1 MPLLPEKGILIMLLT
16 DPAFI
21 RKLESL
27 YLLARKV
34 LGGTLQA
41 DRRSTK
47 KGVGITFAD
56 YSEYS
61 IGDDHRAIDWR
72 VYARLESLM
81 IKLFELEE
89 DVTIY
94 FLLDASHSMDAK
106 FLYARQLVAALAY
119 IALHSMDKI
128 VIYGMT
134 DQLTPITAPTL
145 GRGKTL
151 EVLRALEEA
160 KTFDGASDFNKA
172 VKTLRQWHPRRGM
185 VIPVS
190 DFFFPN
196 GYHEALKFLQWSK
209 HEVFCIQ
216 AQDPAERQCL
226 LKGDIELECVETAQR
241 RKITIT
247 SGIASAYENAVQD
260 WNNQLEK
267 FCARQG
273 IGLVSTTSEIPFD
286 EVIQKILRRGGLVA

>member
-1 MPLLPEKGILIMLLT
+1 MLLT

-21 RKLESL
+21 RRLESL

-41 DRRSTK
+41 DRKSTK

-72 VYARLESLM
+72 VYARLETLM

-94 FLLDASHSMDAK
+94 FMLDASISMESK
-106 FLYARQLVAALAY
+106 FFFARQLIAALAY
-119 IALHSMDKI
+119 IALHSMDKV

-134 DQLTPITAPTL
+134 DKLARVTQPTL

-151 EVLRALEEA
+151 EVLQALEDTI
-160 KTFDGASDFNKA
+160 TFEGTSDFNLSA
-172 VKTLRQWHPRRGM
+172 KTLQQWHPKRGV
-185 VIPVS
+185 VIVVS

-196 GYHEALKFLQWSK
+196 GYEQGLNFLQWNK
-209 HEVFCIQ
+209 HEIFCIQ
-216 AQDPAERQCL
+216 VQDKQDTECR
-226 LKGDIELECVETAQR
+226 LKGDVELECVETKQR

-247 SGIASAYENAVQD
+247 SREASIYELAVRD
-260 WNNQLEK
+260 WNEK
-267 FCARQG
+267 LNRFCARNG
-273 IGLVSTTSEIPFD
+273 IGLISTTTEVPFD
-286 EVIQKILRRGGLVA
+286 KVIQTILRRGGLVA

>member
-1 MPLLPEKGILIMLLT
+1 MLLT

-21 RKLESL
+21 KKLESL

-41 DRRSTK
+41 DRKSTK
-47 KGVGITFAD
+47 KGAGITFAD

-94 FLLDASHSMDAK
+94 FLLDSSRSMEPK

-128 VIYGMT
+128 VIYGMSDHLSPVT
-134 DQLTPITAPTL
+134 KPTL

-160 KTFDGASDFNKA
+160 KTFEGTSDFNQA
-172 VKTLRQWHPRRGM
+172 VKTLQQWHPRRGM

-190 DFFFPN
+190 DFFFPD
-196 GYHEALKFLQWSK
+196 GFQDALKFLQWNK

-216 AQDPAERQCL
+216 TQDPGERQCL
-226 LKGDIELECVETAQR
+226 LKGDVELECVETAQR

-247 SGIASAYENAVQD
+247 GSIASAYEQAVHS
-260 WNNQLEK
+260 WNSDLET
-267 FCARQG
+267 FCSRHG
-273 IGLVSTTSEIPFD
+273 IGLVSTTSDIQFD
-286 EVIQKILRRGGLVA
+286 EVIQRILRRGGLVA

>member
-1 MPLLPEKGILIMLLT
+1 LT

-41 DRRSTK
+41 DRKSTK
-47 KGVGITFAD
+47 KGAGITFAD

-94 FLLDASHSMDAK
+94 FLLDSSRSMEPK
-106 FLYARQLVAALAY
+106 FFYARQLVAALAY

-128 VIYGMT
+128 VIYGMS
-134 DQLTPITAPTL
+134 DHLSPITAPTL

-151 EVLRALEEA
+151 EVLRALEDA
-160 KTFDGASDFNKA
+160 KTFEGTSDFNKA
-172 VKTLRQWHPRRGM
+172 VKTLQQWHPRRGM

-190 DFFFPN
+190 DFFFPD
-196 GYHEALKFLQWSK
+196 GFQDALKFLQWNK

-216 AQDPAERQCL
+216 TQDPGERQCL
-226 LKGDIELECVETAQR
+226 FKGDVELECVETTQR

-247 SGIASAYENAVQD
+247 GSIASAYEQAVHN
-260 WNNQLEK
+260 WNSDLET
-267 FCARQG
+267 FCSRHG
-273 IGLVSTTSEIPFD
+273 IGLVSTTSDIQFD
-286 EVIQKILRRGGLVA
+286 EVIQRILRRGGLVA

>member
-1 MPLLPEKGILIMLLT
+1 MLLT

-21 RKLESL
+21 RRLETL

-41 DRRSTK
+41 DRKSTK

-61 IGDDHRAIDWR
+61 LGDDYRAIDWR
-72 VYARLESLM
+72 VYARLNSLM

-94 FLLDASHSMDAK
+94 FLLDISKSMESK

-119 IALHSMDKI
+119 IALHSMDKV
-128 VIYGMT
+128 VIYGMA
-134 DQLTPITAPTL
+134 DQLVPIVRPTL

-151 EVLRALEEA
+151 EVLKALEAAE
-160 KTFDGASDFNKA
+160 TVTGTSDLALATK
-172 VKTLRQWHPRRGM
+172 LLSQWHRKRGM

-190 DFFFPN
+190 DFLFADGFEQGLN
-196 GYHEALKFLQWSK
+196 FLKWSK
-209 HEVFCIQ
+209 HEVFCVQ
-216 AQDPAERQCL
+216 TQDDQDRVCR
-226 LKGDIELECVETAQR
+226 LKGDVELECVETGQL
-241 RKITIT
+241 RKITVA
-247 SGIASAYENAVQD
+247 GKEAAAYEQAIRD
-260 WNNQLEK
+260 WNASLAR

-273 IGLVSTTSEIPFD
+273 IGLVSTTPDVPFD
-286 EVIQKILRRGGLVA
+286 EVIQGILRRGGLVA

>member
-1 MPLLPEKGILIMLLT
+1 MLLT

-21 RKLESL
+21 RRLESL

-41 DRRSTK
+41 DRKSTK

-61 IGDDHRAIDWR
+61 LGDDYRAIDWR
-72 VYARLESLM
+72 VYARLNSLM

-94 FLLDASHSMDAK
+94 FLLDVSKSMVSK

-119 IALHSMDKI
+119 IALHSMDKV
-128 VIYGMT
+128 VIYGMA
-134 DQLTPITAPTL
+134 DQLTPIVRPTL

-151 EVLRALEEA
+151 EVLKALD
-160 KTFDGASDFNKA
+160 TVPTVTGTSDLTQA
-172 VKTLRQWHPRRGM
+172 VRTLGQWHRKRGM

-190 DFFFPN
+190 DFLFGGGFEE
-196 GYHEALKFLQWSK
+196 GLRFLKYSK
-209 HEVFCIQ
+209 HEVFCLQ
-216 AQDPAERQCL
+216 VQDQQDRVCR
-226 LKGDIELECVETAQR
+226 LKGDVDLECVETGQR
-241 RKITIT
+241 RKITVA
-247 SGIASAYENAVQD
+247 GKEAAAYEQAVRD
-260 WNNQLEK
+260 WNVSLAQ

-273 IGLVSTTSEIPFD
+273 IGMVSTTPETPFD
-286 EVIQKILRRGGLVA
+286 QVVQGILRRGGLVA

>member
-1 MPLLPEKGILIMLLT
+1 MLLT

-41 DRRSTK
+41 DRKSTK
-47 KGVGITFAD
+47 KGAGITFAD

-81 IKLFELEE
+81 IKLFEVEE

-94 FLLDASHSMDAK
+94 FLLDASHSMDSKFMYAK
-106 FLYARQLVAALAY
+106 QLVAALAY

-134 DQLTPITAPTL
+134 DRLLPITTPTL

-151 EVLRALEEA
+151 EVLRSLEET
-160 KTFDGASDFNKA
+160 KTFEGTSDFNKA
-172 VKTLRQWHPRRGM
+172 VKTLQQWHPRRGM

-190 DFFFPN
+190 DFFFPE
-196 GYHEALKFLQWSK
+196 GYQDGLKFLQWNK

-216 AQDPAERQCL
+216 TQDPSERKCL
-226 LKGDIELECVETAQR
+226 LKGDVELECVETQQR

-247 SGIASAYENAVQD
+247 GSVASAYEQAVSE
-260 WNNQLEK
+260 WNKEVET
-267 FCARQG
+267 FCSRHG
-273 IGLVSTTSEIPFD
+273 IGHISTTSEIPFD
-286 EVIQKILRRGGLVA
+286 EVIQRFLRRGGLVA

>member
-1 MPLLPEKGILIMLLT
+1 MLLT

-41 DRRSTK
+41 DRKSTK

-72 VYARLESLM
+72 VYARLETLM
-81 IKLFELEE
+81 IRLFELEE

-94 FLLDASHSMDAK
+94 FLLDASHSMDSK

-134 DQLTPITAPTL
+134 DRLSPITVPTL

-151 EVLRALEEA
+151 EVLRALEDT
-160 KTFDGASDFNKA
+160 KTFEGTSDFNKA
-172 VKTLRQWHPRRGM
+172 VKTLQQWHPRRGM

-196 GYHEALKFLQWSK
+196 GYEEALKFLQWNK

-216 AQDPAERQCL
+216 TQNPDERRCI
-226 LKGDIELECVETAQR
+226 LKGDVELECVETAQR

-247 SGIASAYENAVQD
+247 GSIASAYEQAVRQ
-260 WNNQLEK
+260 WNTELET
-267 FCARQG
+267 FCARHG
-273 IGLVSTTSEIPFD
+273 IGLVSTSSDIPFD

>member
-1 MPLLPEKGILIMLLT
+1 MLLT

-21 RKLESL
+21 RRLESL

-41 DRRSTK
+41 DRKSTK

-61 IGDDHRAIDWR
+61 LGDDYRAIDWR
-72 VYARLESLM
+72 VYARLNSLM

-94 FLLDASHSMDAK
+94 FLLDISKSMESK
-106 FLYARQLVAALAY
+106 SLYARQLLAALAY
-119 IALHSMDKI
+119 IALHSMDK
-128 VIYGMT
+128 VVVYGMA
-134 DQLTPITAPTL
+134 DQLTPLVRPTL

-151 EVLRALEEA
+151 EVLQALD
-160 KTFDGASDFNKA
+160 TVTTVPGRSDLTQA
-172 VKTLRQWHPRRGM
+172 VRTLGQWHRKRGM

-190 DFFFPN
+190 DFLFEEGFEE
-196 GYHEALKFLQWSK
+196 GLKFLKYSK
-209 HEVFCIQ
+209 HEVFCLQ
-216 AQDPAERQCL
+216 VQDQRDRVCL
-226 LKGDIELECVETAQR
+226 LKGDVELDCVETGQR
-241 RKITIT
+241 RKITVA
-247 SGIASAYENAVQD
+247 GKEAAAYEQAVRD
-260 WNNQLEK
+260 WNAALAR

-273 IGLVSTTSEIPFD
+273 IGLVSTMPDTPFD
-286 EVIQKILRRGGLVA
+286 QVVQGILRRGGLVA

>member
-1 MPLLPEKGILIMLLT
+1 MLLT

-41 DRRSTK
+41 DRKSTK

-94 FLLDASHSMDAK
+94 FLLDASRSMNSK

-134 DQLTPITAPTL
+134 DQLKPITTPTL

-151 EVLRALEEA
+151 EVLRNLEE
-160 KTFDGASDFNKA
+160 TEVFEGTSDFNKA
-172 VKTLRQWHPRRGM
+172 VKTLQQWNPRRGM

-190 DFFFPN
+190 DFFFPG
-196 GYHEALKFLQWSK
+196 GYEEALKFLQWNK

-216 AQDPAERQCL
+216 TQDPAERLCL
-226 LKGDIELECVETAQR
+226 LKGDVELECVETAQR

-247 SGIASAYENAVQD
+247 GSIASAYEQAVRD
-260 WNNQLEK
+260 WNSGLDR
-267 FCARQG
+267 FCARHG
-273 IGLVSTTSEIPFD
+273 IGLVSTTSDIPFD

>member
-1 MPLLPEKGILIMLLT
+1 MLLT

-47 KGVGITFAD
+47 KGAGITFAD

-61 IGDDHRAIDWR
+61 YGDDHRAIDWR

-81 IKLFELEE
+81 IKLFEIEE

-94 FLLDASHSMDAK
+94 FLLDSSISMKAK

-134 DQLTPITAPTL
+134 DRLKPITTPTL

-151 EVLRALEEA
+151 EVLAALENAEVFNG
-160 KTFDGASDFNKA
+160 TSDLDAA
-172 VKTLRQWHPRRGM
+172 VKTLRQWHPRRGL

-190 DFFFPN
+190 DFFFP
-196 GYHEALKFLQWSK
+196 GGFEQPLKFLQWNK
-209 HEVFCIQ
+209 NEVFCIQ
-216 AQDPAERQCL
+216 TQDADERLCK
-226 LKGDIELECVETAQR
+226 LKGDVEIECVETAAR

-247 SGIASAYENAVQD
+247 GSIASAYEMALQNWNAS
-260 WNNQLEK
+260 LET
-267 FCARQG
+267 FCARNG
-273 IGLVSTTSEIPFD
+273 IGLISTTTEIPFD
-286 EVIQKILRRGGLVA
+286 VVIQRILRRGGLVA